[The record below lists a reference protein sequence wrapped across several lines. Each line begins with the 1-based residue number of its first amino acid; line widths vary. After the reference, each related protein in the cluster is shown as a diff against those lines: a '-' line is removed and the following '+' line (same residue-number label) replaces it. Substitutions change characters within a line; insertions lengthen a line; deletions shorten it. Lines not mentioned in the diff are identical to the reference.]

1 MSITAGDIA
10 YLQSCYPRAAITPL
24 TAQQEQFVL
33 YILRGMAPTQAARGA
48 GYKSPSSTAGQLMQ
62 MDKIQ
67 AVLAHLRSEEMDS
80 IKVTRDQLTL
90 MLFEAHRK
98 SATATE
104 EITAVRELGKMH
116 GLYEPDKVQTQN
128 LHLHKVEQLER
139 MDEDDLVK
147 LAGADDFHLP
157 PAENHLPPPDAQLPS
172 PETHDSTNE
181 AL

>member
-10 YLQSCYPRAAITPL
+10 YLQSCYPHADITPL

-33 YILRGMAPTQAARGA
+33 YVLRGFTPPQAAKAA
-48 GYKSPSSTAGQLMQ
+48 GYKSHTHSARSLMEL
-62 MDKIQ
+62 DKVQ
-67 AVLAHLRSEEMDS
+67 AILSHLRSEELDN
-80 IKVTRDQLTL
+80 IKVTRDKLTI

-116 GLYEPDKVQTQN
+116 GLYEPEKVQTQS

-139 MDEDDLVK
+139 LDDAELVK
-147 LAGADDFHLP
+147 LAGAEDFTLLDH
-157 PAENHLPPPDAQLPS
+157 E
-172 PETHDSTNE
+172 
-181 AL
+181 

>member
-10 YLQSCYPRAAITPL
+10 YLQSCYPHADITPL

-33 YILRGMAPTQAARGA
+33 YVLRGFTPSQAAKAA
-48 GYKSPSSTAGQLMQ
+48 GYKSYNQSGSSLMK

-67 AVLAHLRSEEMDS
+67 AILGHLRSEELDN
-80 IKVTRDQLTL
+80 IKVTRDKLTI

-116 GLYEPDKVQTQN
+116 GLYEPEKVQTQSM
-128 LHLHKVEQLER
+128 HYHKVEQLER
-139 MDEDDLVK
+139 LDDSELVK
-147 LAGADDFHLP
+147 LAGADDI
-157 PAENHLPPPDAQLPS
+157 ALPPPTEP
-172 PETHDSTNE
+172 
-181 AL
+181 